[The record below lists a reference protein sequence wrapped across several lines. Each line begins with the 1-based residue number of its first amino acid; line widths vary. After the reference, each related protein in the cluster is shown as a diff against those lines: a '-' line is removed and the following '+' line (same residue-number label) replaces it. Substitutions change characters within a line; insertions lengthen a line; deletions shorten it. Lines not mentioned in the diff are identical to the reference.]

1 MIRAKYDWIINEKKP
16 DDGFFKLAKKKS
28 LRQDIWA
35 YYWYRSTWQDHYW

>member
-28 LRQDIWA
+28 LSQDICRLL
-35 YYWYRSTWQDHYW
+35 YDRGIDDEKN